1 MLFEFIATMAAAFG
15 MAGLALIITHLSKL
29 AGKRA
34 PKWLVPLFAAI
45 GIFTFQIHQEYNWY
59 SQQVSTLPAGV

>member
-1 MLFEFIATMAAAFG
+1 MIYEFIATIAAGFG

-34 PKWLVPLFAAI
+34 PS
-45 GIFTFQIHQEYNWY
+45 G
-59 SQQVSTLPAGV
+59 